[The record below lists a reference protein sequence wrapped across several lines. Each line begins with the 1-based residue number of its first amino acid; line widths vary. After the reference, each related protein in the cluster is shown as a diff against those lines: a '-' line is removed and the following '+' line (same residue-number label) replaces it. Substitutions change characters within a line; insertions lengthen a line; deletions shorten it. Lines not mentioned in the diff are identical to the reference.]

1 MKSIL
6 FLLFIFLSTLTFAK
20 PIVVV
25 SILPQK
31 TFVQK
36 IAKDMVD
43 VTLMVAP
50 GSSPHSYEP
59 KASQMVALS
68 QADIYFSVGVEFE
81 HAWLQKFQSQ
91 NKNLKFVDMAQG
103 ITKIEMQE
111 HHHEGKHSDEH
122 DTKDPHIWTSPKNV
136 AIMAQTIYDSLVKLD
151 PNNAQHYKANFN
163 SFIQEIKRTDAKIQT
178 TLQSVQ
184 PKAKFMVFHPS
195 WGYFADAY
203 NLSQFAVEIEGKS
216 PKPREMI
223 QVIKE
228 AKKEHVRVIF
238 TQPEFSDKSAKII
251 AKEVGVKVVKISPL
265 NPKWS
270 QNLIHMAEEIARK
283 P

>member
-1 MKSIL
+1 MKSVL
-6 FLLFIFLSTLTFAK
+6 FSLFIFMSTLTFAK

-43 VTLMVAP
+43 VTLMVTP

-68 QADIYFSVGVEFE
+68 QADIYFSIGVEFE
-81 HAWLQKFQSQ
+81 HAWLHKFQSQ
-91 NKNLKFVDMAQG
+91 NKNLKVVNMAQG
-103 ITKIEMQE
+103 ITKIAMQE
-111 HHHEGKHSDEH
+111 HHHEAEHTDAH

-136 AIMAQTIYDSLVKLD
+136 AIMAQTIYDSLVALD
-151 PNNAQHYKANFN
+151 PQNRQHYKMNFN
-163 SFIQEIKRTDAKIQT
+163 NFMQEIQNTDKKIRAS
-178 TLQSVQ
+178 LQSLK

-195 WGYFADAY
+195 WGYFAHAY
-203 NLSQFAVEIEGKS
+203 NLTQFAVEVEGKS

-223 QVIKE
+223 RVIKE

-265 NPKWS
+265 NPNWS